1 MKAERED
8 GRNYCTDCGEDI
20 TGEAEFMV
28 DLVICKK
35 CLRKRNKVP
44 ATLKLPDGHLMKG
57 V

>member
-1 MKAERED
+1 MKRKE
-8 GRNYCTDCGEDI
+8 GHNYCTDCGEDV

-28 DLVICKK
+28 DLVMCKK

-44 ATLKLPDGHLMKG
+44 ATLRLPEGHPMKG